1 MKKKLLALVFL
12 AFLTS
17 TAMVHAAQP
26 NSEVTANEIEF
37 DSSTDTVVAT
47 GNVVIKKD
55 NGVAKADKAV
65 YNIKTEQGQLSG
77 NVDAVRDDVTI
88 KCAQLDINTRNHIL
102 ASGGNVIITRG
113 GDSLNAPQVEY
124 FDDRQFAQSKGNWA
138 KLSKDDGSVITAEY
152 INYDM
157 KNGKAIADRDV
168 KIDSPVRKLTGAG
181 ERAEYFEEKNGQ
193 ESVIILTGQN
203 AWAIQ
208 DGNKISG
215 QKLSFKT
222 GKQEGEASGKVMMV
236 IPPTP
241 QPEKT
246 VATEEK
252 F

>member
-1 MKKKLLALVFL
+1 MKKRLLAIVFAACFVGAAL
-12 AFLTS
+12 AN
-17 TAMVHAAQP
+17 AAQP

-37 DSSTDTVVAT
+37 DSATNTVVAT

-55 NGVAKADKAV
+55 NGIAKADKAV
-65 YNIKTEQGQLSG
+65 YNIKTEQGQLTG
-77 NVDAVRDDVTI
+77 NVDAVRDEVTI
-88 KCAQLDINTRNHIL
+88 KCAQLSINTRNYIV
-102 ASGGNVIITRG
+102 ASGGNVVITKG

-124 FDDRQFAQSKGNWA
+124 FDDRQFAQTKGDWA
-138 KLSKDDGSVITAEY
+138 KLSKDDGSVITAEN

-157 KNGKAIADRDV
+157 KNGKAVADGDV

-181 ERAEYFEEKNGQ
+181 DRAEYFEEKNGQ
-193 ESVIILTGQN
+193 DSIIILTGQN

-222 GKQEGEASGKVMMV
+222 GKSEGEANGKVMMV

-241 QPEKT
+241 QADKKSDA
-246 VATEEK
+246 VK
-252 F
+252 K

>member
-1 MKKKLLALVFL
+1 MKKKLLAMVFL
-12 AFLTS
+12 ACFTGAALVS
-17 TAMVHAAQP
+17 AAQP

-37 DSSTDTVVAT
+37 DADTDTVIAT

-55 NGVAKADKAV
+55 NGIAKADKAV

-77 NVDAVRDDVTI
+77 NVDAIREDVTI
-88 KCAQLDINTRNHIL
+88 KCAQLDINTRNYIV
-102 ASGGNVIITRG
+102 ASGGDVVITRA
-113 GDSLNAPQVEY
+113 GDSLNAATVEY
-124 FDDRQFAQSKGNWA
+124 FDDRQFAQTQGDWA
-138 KLSKDDGSVITAEY
+138 KLRKDDGSVITAEY
-152 INYDM
+152 ISYDM

-193 ESVIILTGQN
+193 DSIIILTGQN

-222 GKQEGEASGKVMMV
+222 GKQEGEANGKVMMV

-241 QPEKT
+241 PTDKKPT
-246 VATEEK
+246 VTK
-252 F
+252 K

>member
-1 MKKKLLALVFL
+1 MKKRLLVILFLACFAGAALVN
-12 AFLTS
+12 
-17 TAMVHAAQP
+17 AAQP

-37 DSSTDTVVAT
+37 DSATDTVVAI

-55 NGVAKADKAV
+55 NGIAKADKAV
-65 YNIKTEQGQLSG
+65 YNIKTEQGQLTG

-88 KCAQLDINTRNHIL
+88 KCAQLNINTRNHIV
-102 ASGGNVIITRG
+102 ASGGNVVITRG

-124 FDDRQFAQSKGNWA
+124 FDDKQFAQTSGDWA
-138 KLSKDDGSVITAEY
+138 RLSKDDGSVITAEN

-157 KNGKAIADRDV
+157 KNGKAIADKDV

-181 ERAEYFEEKNGQ
+181 DRAEYFEDKAGQ
-193 ESVIILTGQN
+193 DAIIILTGQN

-222 GKQEGEASGKVMMV
+222 GKSEGEANGKVMMV

-241 QPEKT
+241 PNDKQNSVVK
-246 VATEEK
+246 K
-252 F
+252 